1 MRFSSSVQ
9 LFTGRKAGGGGG
21 DTEITNSAPR
31 WVSKTFHIVKI
42 KFPSL
47 YRVFALKDMEDQT
60 CPSSFTKEKFRR
72 SRLSNTIGRHIITNI
87 LGFLMR
93 KTGMDSKEKIYLM
106 PTTKST
112 LCLVKKETD

>member
-21 DTEITNSAPR
+21 DKEITNSAPR

-72 SRLSNTIGRHIITNI
+72 SRLSKHYR
-87 LGFLMR
+87 
-93 KTGMDSKEKIYLM
+93 
-106 PTTKST
+106 
-112 LCLVKKETD
+112 ETDNYKYSGVSNEENRDG